1 MAYELQIHNNHLI
14 FTINRPE
21 KHNAINDEVMVGLQK
36 ALDVIKENKQIGCFI
51 ITGAGEKSFCS
62 GGDLSVFHALR
73 TEEQAYAML
82 SKMGKILYEVATL
95 PIPTIAL
102 MNGTAVGGG
111 CEIAIACDYRIVHKN
126 AKAGFIQGKLAITTG
141 WGGGTYLMQRG
152 LRYDRALKMLM
163 DANPLVSEEL
173 AANGFASTLYEGD
186 KWEALNR
193 FTEPLNAIQPEVLK
207 AYKQIE
213 LRKWQTLNVR
223 QQVMDEIAT
232 CAKLWEDD
240 AHHDAV
246 NQFLSKS
253 KRIRWN

>member
-1 MAYELQIHNNHLI
+1 MSCELQIHNNQLI
-14 FTINRPE
+14 LTINRPE
-21 KHNAINDEVMVGLQK
+21 KHNAINDEVMAGFRK
-36 ALDVIKENKQIGCFI
+36 ALDVIKENKRIGAFV

-73 TEEQAYAML
+73 TEEQAYTML
-82 SKMGKILYEVATL
+82 SKMGEILYEVATL

-111 CEIAIACDYRIVHKN
+111 CEIAIACDYRIVRKD

-152 LRYDRALKMLM
+152 LRHDYALKMLM
-163 DANPLVSEEL
+163 DAKPLVSEEL
-173 AANGFASTLYEGD
+173 VAIGFASTLYEGD
-186 KWEALNR
+186 KWEALNH
-193 FTEPLNAIQPEVLK
+193 FTEPLNAIQPAVLK
-207 AYKQIE
+207 AYKEIE
-213 LRKWQTLNVR
+213 LRKWQMLNVK
-223 QQVMDEIAT
+223 QLVMDEIAM

-246 NQFLSKS
+246 NQFLTKS
-253 KRIRWN
+253 KK